1 MDYMHFM
8 NKIYI
13 RFSSILML
21 TTIICLFN
29 CHVFAQELNSNPV
42 ASLANI
48 PQQSSQQ
55 TASPLL
61 QQLAEQAK
69 IMQEQ
74 QLKTTKSNQ
83 QPVQRVPEI
92 ANTQASANN
101 STSIAQSL
109 PMPNTVQNLNE
120 NTNNITAKQSGN
132 LYNDAF
138 DGVVDQML
146 PMTPEQIKKLRT
158 LFNESQKAASMPVG
172 VPQRPVTSS
181 VLVNLSPQSTPPVIR
196 LGAGYISSL
205 VFMDST
211 GQAWPIQSYSIGDPS
226 AFNIQWDQ
234 KGSTLLIQ
242 ASSYYKRSNLAI
254 MLKGLDTPVMLTLLS
269 GQEVIDYRVDLRIPG
284 MGPNAVVTQSNL
296 PDSANPI
303 LLDVLNGIPPN
314 GSKTLKVSG
323 ADAEAW
329 LLKDRL
335 FVRTS
340 FEIISPAWKAIMN
353 SADGTHA
360 YELQPTPIILALQRG
375 KDKTITLTLEG
386 ID

>member
-1 MDYMHFM
+1 MRKF
-8 NKIYI
+8 YI
-13 RFSSILML
+13 NFLNILFAGVLCAFAGNICAEEFDPQSI
-21 TTIICLFN
+21 
-29 CHVFAQELNSNPV
+29 
-42 ASLANI
+42 ASL
-48 PQQSSQQ
+48 PSSLQ
-55 TASPLL
+55 TSPNASSPLL

-69 IMQEQ
+69 LMQEQ
-74 QLKTTKSNQ
+74 QKNSPQLVQRRSQPANANINVNTSANLPTSQISNNA
-83 QPVQRVPEI
+83 PVQ
-92 ANTQASANN
+92 NNANN
-101 STSIAQSL
+101 QNNKNDLNNAGNVQIK
-109 PMPNTVQNLNE
+109 PN
-120 NTNNITAKQSGN
+120 GN

-146 PMTPEQIKKLRT
+146 PMSPEQIKRLRS

-211 GQAWPIQSYSIGDPS
+211 GQPWAIQSYSIGDPS

-242 ASSYYKRSNLAI
+242 ASSYYKRSNLAVI
-254 MLKGLDTPVMLTLLS
+254 LKGLDTPVMLTLLS
-269 GQEVIDYRVDLRIPG
+269 GQEVIDYRVDLRVPG
-284 MGPNAVVTQSNL
+284 LGPNAVVTQSNL

-303 LLDVLNGIPPN
+303 LLDVLNGIPPT

-335 FVRTS
+335 FVRTA
-340 FEIISPAWKAIMN
+340 FEIISPAWKAVMN

-360 YELQPTPIILALQRG
+360 YELQPTPVILALQRG